1 MPLPYR
7 VSHLLNFNMWFCNFA
22 TCEETVVVGL
32 TVVRSV
38 VVLVLVVEV
47 VVESVVESSGD
58 DVDSC
63 RRLKRESITS

>member
-1 MPLPYR
+1 
-7 VSHLLNFNMWFCNFA
+7 
-22 TCEETVVVGL
+22 VGL

-47 VVESVVESSGD
+47 VVESDVESSGD